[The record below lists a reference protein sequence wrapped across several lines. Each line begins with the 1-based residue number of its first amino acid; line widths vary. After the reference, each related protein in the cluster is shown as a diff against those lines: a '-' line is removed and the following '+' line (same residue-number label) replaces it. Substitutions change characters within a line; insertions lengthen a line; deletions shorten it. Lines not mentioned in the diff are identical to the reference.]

1 VARVNIR
8 PSSPA
13 YLSGVISQLMEQWGE
28 HLPSCSDD
36 EALKYLE
43 AFVTKD
49 DAPSLISIIRTDEY
63 VGESLQ
69 TLLGLL
75 LRRGASN
82 PSSGRVSL
90 LISPGAEG
98 PKNLDGASIFAF
110 DGSLLARDEIE
121 QHLQA
126 RRGYSPKESSDI
138 YNTMLALEL
147 TDHPARVYTYID
159 KHCGVG
165 SDR

>member
-1 VARVNIR
+1 
-8 PSSPA
+8 
-13 YLSGVISQLMEQWGE
+13 LEQWGE
-28 HLPSCSDD
+28 HLSSCSDD

-49 DAPSLISIIRTDEY
+49 DAPSLISIIRTDQY
-63 VGESLQ
+63 IGDSLKA
-69 TLLGLL
+69 LLGLL
-75 LRRGASN
+75 IRRGASN
-82 PSSGRVSL
+82 SSSGRVIL
-90 LISPGAEG
+90 LISPSAEG
-98 PKNLDGASIFAF
+98 PKSLDGASIFAF
-110 DGSLLARDEIE
+110 DGSLLPRDEVE

-138 YNTMLALEL
+138 YDTMVALKL

-159 KHCGVG
+159 RHCGVG